1 MKKIIFFKLWK
12 YGTCCKVKG
21 VHFQNKRFGRVYMNQ
36 KWGSCEKGFQ
46 RLKCIF
52 NFNSLGKRLI
62 LPSQM
67 SERGDNRGVV
77 CNELLIKINEPKETL
92 NIPNNN
98 QGNPIHNGLALTKV
112 HMNAISKNN
121 MTQEFHFR
129 LMESTLLQFGIKT
142 SFSKFYQNKPCM
154 PCKVCHILWK
164 NEDFIDVRDHKIIQL
179 LTKDIIHHMLKD
191 NRCIG
196 KVKGKT
202 TYSKW
207 P

>member
-1 MKKIIFFKLWK
+1 
-12 YGTCCKVKG
+12 
-21 VHFQNKRFGRVYMNQ
+21 
-36 KWGSCEKGFQ
+36 
-46 RLKCIF
+46 
-52 NFNSLGKRLI
+52 
-62 LPSQM
+62 
-67 SERGDNRGVV
+67 
-77 CNELLIKINEPKETL
+77 
-92 NIPNNN
+92 
-98 QGNPIHNGLALTKV
+98 
-112 HMNAISKNN
+112 
-121 MTQEFHFR
+121 
-129 LMESTLLQFGIKT
+129 
-142 SFSKFYQNKPCM
+142 M